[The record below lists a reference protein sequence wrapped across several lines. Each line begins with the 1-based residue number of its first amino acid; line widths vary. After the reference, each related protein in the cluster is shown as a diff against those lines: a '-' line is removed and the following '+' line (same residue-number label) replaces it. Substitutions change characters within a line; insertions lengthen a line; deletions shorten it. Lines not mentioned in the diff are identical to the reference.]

1 MVNNRTFSHYADAL
15 VKENLQ
21 TLLASTTN
29 PERFKQTMNRL
40 GVLLGDVVKK
50 QITHDDA
57 RCLVVSTAE
66 DADYLSNGVR
76 DVLSESF
83 NTLTAVFWN
92 NHYSS
97 LNGSMAPIVHKY
109 LQSGYEM
116 SDTLVVVKSV
126 VSGSCVVRT
135 NILALIENINVKNI
149 YIVSPVMH
157 IYAADNLKKEFPPE
171 IADKFVFVYFA
182 QDAVRDEFGEV
193 KPGIGGQV
201 YNLLGLSDQPVKVDY
216 MPELVKQLAFA

>member
-1 MVNNRTFSHYADAL
+1 MVNNRTYSHHADAF

-21 TLLASTTN
+21 ALLASTKN
-29 PERFKQTMNRL
+29 PEKYKQTMRRL
-40 GVLLGDVVKK
+40 GVLLGSVVKK
-50 QITHDDA
+50 QITHEDA
-57 RCLVVSTAE
+57 RCLIVSTAE

-83 NTLTAVFWN
+83 NTATAVFWN

-97 LNGSMAPIVHKY
+97 FNGSVAPIVHKY
-109 LQSGYEM
+109 LQLGYEV
-116 SDTLVVVKSV
+116 SDTLVIVKSV
-126 VSGSCVVRT
+126 ISGSCVVRA
-135 NILALIENINVKNI
+135 NILALIENINIQNI

-193 KPGIGGQV
+193 KPGIGGQI
-201 YNLLGLSDQPVKVDY
+201 YNLLGLSDQPVKIDY
-216 MPELVKQLAFA
+216 MPELVKQLAFS